1 MASYLKIHAVAGCTL
16 KFAAVL
22 TVFTDVSVSGHTV
35 TDFFFLSP
43 LAFIFFSASFQCCCH
58 PQINTKDNVLM

>member
-1 MASYLKIHAVAGCTL
+1 MASYLKIHAVDGCTL

-35 TDFFFLSP
+35 TDFFCF
-43 LAFIFFSASFQCCCH
+43 H
-58 PQINTKDNVLM
+58 